1 MNATSC
7 RLLRSCRLI
16 SLKKWKQ
23 NAFVHTTRKA
33 VLATTST
40 AFRNN
45 FGPAISQL
53 QKQRKSQDPAVHQG
67 KAVARNG
74 FGSVPCKVCN
84 ATLHN
89 RRDSATD
96 CPATNGAFISCYRKK
111 AEGNSSSPLR
121 LRWLPGPLLLAS
133 RNRSGSPRV
142 SLWWTDAPPPTHP
155 RPSPEP
161 RMRIMPGVRPRVSP
175 AWSRAEVGRSS
186 STFPDPSGALQRLE
200 VPLLALRCNP

>member
-1 MNATSC
+1 M
-7 RLLRSCRLI
+7 
-16 SLKKWKQ
+16 Q
-23 NAFVHTTRKA
+23 TTRKA
-33 VLATTST
+33 VLATIST

-89 RRDSATD
+89 RRDCATD
-96 CPATNGAFISCYRKK
+96 CPAKETIHFAASCHRNR
-111 AEGNSSSPLR
+111 AEGNGSSLLR
-121 LRWLPGPLLLAS
+121 LRWLAGASFIGFSEPLGFRPEFLFGG
-133 RNRSGSPRV
+133 R
-142 SLWWTDAPPPTHP
+142 TPPEHP

-161 RMRIMPGVRPRVSP
+161 RMRIMPGLCLP
-175 AWSRAEVGRSS
+175 A
-186 STFPDPSGALQRLE
+186 PS
-200 VPLLALRCNP
+200 